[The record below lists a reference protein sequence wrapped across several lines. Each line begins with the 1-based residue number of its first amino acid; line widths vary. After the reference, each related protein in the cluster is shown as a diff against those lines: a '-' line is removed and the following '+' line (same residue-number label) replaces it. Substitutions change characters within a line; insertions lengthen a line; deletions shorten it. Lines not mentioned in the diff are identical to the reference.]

1 MTSIDS
7 FGTFSA
13 LHSMLTLA
21 AGNRVF
27 AQTRSDVLKDWPILM
42 GFFPYFAQID
52 NQRSLYMSL
61 TAIESD

>member
-42 GFFPYFAQID
+42 GFFPTLHRLII
-52 NQRSLYMSL
+52 SGHC
-61 TAIESD
+61 T